1 MHDQSYWLKRCKFDR
16 PHLFHYQLIIT
27 FWQCNFIDCI
37 WHWVCDKMALLVW
50 YWKSLPRNCHFY
62 STLARFNGF
71 EYLDLRVTWY
81 IVEINFKNVGYLV
94 LEFFFHPEGII
105 FSKFFRRIPII
116 CVMKITFMQK
126 NRFRKFEGYL
136 VWRLNASSQIRCFY
150 KQQNNLWLVPVT

>member
-1 MHDQSYWLKRCKFDR
+1 MVLSMSQNGIISMVLKVFTKKLPF
-16 PHLFHYQLIIT
+16 LFKI
-27 FWQCNFIDCI
+27 
-37 WHWVCDKMALLVW
+37 A
-50 YWKSLPRNCHFY
+50 HF
-62 STLARFNGF
+62 SGF

-136 VWRLNASSQIRCFY
+136 V
-150 KQQNNLWLVPVT
+150 